1 MVPEAHTFQDLKELS
16 QEDSSGKFLI
26 SMDLMLAFPFVVHVS
41 KVQDLRVPNSMGI
54 IIKMQMWDTLAIWNQ
69 THQESH
75 TMKEHNLTWMQSCMN
90 MEHYK
95 NQSQAVVLQIYMYDG
110 KYLDDDSSLCLLNK
124 CKPITASSSGRT
136 PVSLTLE
143 IERRRSPLR
152 GLRIS
157 ICKVHLAQ
165 IMQQGLH

>member
-75 TMKEHNLTWMQSCMN
+75 TMKEHNLT
-90 MEHYK
+90 
-95 NQSQAVVLQIYMYDG
+95 
-110 KYLDDDSSLCLLNK
+110 
-124 CKPITASSSGRT
+124 
-136 PVSLTLE
+136 
-143 IERRRSPLR
+143 
-152 GLRIS
+152 
-157 ICKVHLAQ
+157 
-165 IMQQGLH
+165 